1 MMMIDEIIEK
11 TNRFLIDEIE
21 VDPDQ
26 ISPEADL
33 REDLGIDSLDFVD
46 IVVLV
51 ERNFGFKLKAE
62 EMTQV
67 KTLEA
72 FYRFIDHKLNS

>member
-1 MMMIDEIIEK
+1 MDIHEIIET

-21 VDPDQ
+21 VEPQ
-26 ISPEADL
+26 GIQPQADL

-51 ERNFGFKLKAE
+51 ERYFGFKLKAE
-62 EMTQV
+62 EMGQV
-67 KTLEA
+67 KTLED
-72 FYRFIDHKLNS
+72 FYRFIDRKLNP